1 LILCAGESLIDL
13 IGEEG
18 KGIKQSEYFKP
29 RIGGSPLNV
38 VIGLSR
44 LGKDVA
50 FLTKVGNDYFGKKIR
65 DFLIA
70 EKVKSDYIFISNS
83 KKTPLA
89 FVALSKDKV
98 PEYEF
103 YRENTADL
111 DITNEDVQK
120 VNLNEIEIFHSGSIS
135 LIEGKTS
142 ESLISLFYL
151 MKENGVVTSLD
162 PNVRSNLISNI
173 KEYKDKMLELM
184 KLVDILKL
192 SEEDLKFFLPNN
204 SFEFFVEFL
213 ERKDKLTLL
222 TLGEKGSL
230 AFFRGKIFK
239 SEAKK
244 LGTIADTTGCGD
256 AYMAAILFKLSQIG
270 YSNLKEDYLYDIMNF
285 ASTTAGIVATK
296 YGGAS
301 SMPRKKDL
309 KV

>member
-1 LILCAGESLIDL
+1 MILCAGESLIDL

-50 FLTKVGNDYFGKKIR
+50 FLTKVGDDYFGEKIK
-65 DFLIA
+65 DFLIT
-70 EKVKSDYIFISNS
+70 EKVKSEYIFIANG

-103 YRENTADL
+103 YRQNTADL
-111 DITNEDVQK
+111 DITDEDIQK
-120 VNLNEIEIFHSGSIS
+120 VNLDEIEIFHFGSIS
-135 LIEGKTS
+135 LIEGRTA

-151 MKENGVVTSLD
+151 MKEKDIVTSLD
-162 PNVRSNLISNI
+162 PNVRNNLIPNI
-173 KEYKDKMLELM
+173 EEYKDKLLKIM
-184 KLVDILKL
+184 KTVDILKL

-204 SFEFFVEFL
+204 SFDSFVEFL
-213 ERKDKLTLL
+213 ERKDKITFL
-222 TLGEKGSL
+222 TLGKKGSL
-230 AFFRGKIFK
+230 AYFGGKIFK
-239 SEAKK
+239 NDAKK
-244 LGTIADTTGCGD
+244 FGTIVDTTGCGD
-256 AYMAAILFKLSQIG
+256 AYMAAILYKVSQIG
-270 YSNLKEDYLYDIMNF
+270 YSKLREDNLYDIMNF
-285 ASTTAGIVATK
+285 ASVVAGIVATK

-301 SMPRKKDL
+301 SMPRKEDL
-309 KV
+309 GI